1 MTRIL
6 LVGAEHALLEGL
18 AQTFGALGMSP
29 SVAAS
34 LSEARELAIHSSPL
48 VAVISRTLAVEA
60 GADTLGIPLS
70 PGGTLVLYRSANH
83 DPVALPPALQRA
95 VLADLSLPLER
106 NRLVALVQRVEDRAI
121 ATGRS
126 SQPNKAKEL
135 GADGKEQRRRDS
147 H

>member
-6 LVGAEHALLEGL
+6 LVGAEQPLLEGL
-18 AQTFGALGMSP
+18 AQTFGALGLSP

-34 LSEARELAIHSSPL
+34 LSEAREIAVHNLPL
-48 VAVISRTLAVEA
+48 VAVVSRTLAAEA
-60 GADTLGIPLS
+60 SADTLGIPLA

-83 DPVALPPALQRA
+83 DPVALPPVLQRA

-106 NRLVALVQRVEDRAI
+106 NRLVALVQRVQDRAI

-126 SQPNKAKEL
+126 SQPNKATEL
-135 GADGKEQRRRDS
+135 DVDGKGMRGRG
-147 H
+147 

>member
-18 AQTFGALGMSP
+18 AQTFGALGLSP

-34 LSEARELAIHSSPL
+34 LSDAREIAVHAPPL
-48 VAVISRTLAVEA
+48 VAVVSRTLAA
-60 GADTLGIPLS
+60 DASADTLGIPLA

-83 DPVALPPALQRA
+83 DPVALPPVLQRA

-106 NRLVALVQRVEDRAI
+106 NRLVALVQRVQDRAI

-126 SQPNKAKEL
+126 SQPNKAPEL
-135 GADGKEQRRRDS
+135 DADGKGFGGRG
-147 H
+147 